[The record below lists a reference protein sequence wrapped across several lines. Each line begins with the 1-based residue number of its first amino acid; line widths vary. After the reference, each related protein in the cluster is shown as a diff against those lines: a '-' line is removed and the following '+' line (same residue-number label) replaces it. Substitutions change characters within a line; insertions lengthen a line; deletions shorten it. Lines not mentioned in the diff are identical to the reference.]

1 MIWEVC
7 IQYPNGKER
16 ILCSHKQRETA
27 LKHIDAIYAS
37 GYPMHVAYI
46 VRQASAPEQFEPD
59 IPDTEFKPGVPLSHL
74 QPA

>member
-7 IQYPNGKER
+7 IQYPNRKER
-16 ILCSHKQRETA
+16 ILCSYKHRETA
-27 LKHIDAIYAS
+27 LKHIDAIYAA

-46 VRQASAPEQFEPD
+46 VRPAAMPES
-59 IPDTEFKPGVPLSHL
+59 FKADDQLSHF